1 MKITK
6 AIIPAAGLGTRLLPA
21 TKAIPKEMLPII
33 NVPAIQLIVEEAVKS
48 GIKDILIVVS
58 QAKNPI
64 IDHFDYN
71 YELQHRLIKKNKKEL
86 AIMVKKI
93 GDIANIQFIR
103 QKEPLGLGHAI
114 KCGKIF
120 CGNDPF
126 AVILGDD
133 VVKNPPN
140 EKPALKQCIDAFIQ
154 TNSCVVGIQ
163 EIEKKMVSKYGIVL
177 PKNKQ
182 NETEKI
188 FALKGLIEKPPIA
201 KATSNYAI
209 LGRYVLTSDIF
220 KALEETK
227 TDQSGEIQL
236 TNALKILIKKG
247 KKINACRFTGKRYDL
262 GSKIG
267 LVAAT
272 IDYALDDHEIK
283 NDIIKLIKEKV
294 NKFNK

>member
-58 QAKNPI
+58 QTKNPI

-71 YELQHRLIKKNKKEL
+71 YELQQRLIKKNKKEL
-86 AIMVKKI
+86 AMMIKKI

-133 VVKNPPN
+133 VVKNLPN
-140 EKPALKQCIDAFIQ
+140 EKPALRQCIETFLK
-154 TNSCVVGIQ
+154 TNSRVVGIQ
-163 EIEKKMVSKYGIVL
+163 KIKKELVNKYGIVI
-177 PKNKQ
+177 PKDKKK
-182 NETEKI
+182 EVEKI
-188 FALKGLIEKPPIA
+188 FTLKGLIEKPSIT
-201 KATSNYAI
+201 KTISNYAI
-209 LGRYVLTSDIF
+209 LGRYVLTNDIF
-220 KALEETK
+220 EALEKTK
-227 TDQSGEIQL
+227 VDQSGEIQL

-247 KKINACRFTGKRYDL
+247 KKVSACQFTGKRYDL

-267 LVAAT
+267 FVSAT
-272 IDYALDDHEIK
+272 IDYALDDPEIK
-283 NDIIKLIKEKV
+283 NDIIKLIKDKV
-294 NKFNK
+294 DK

>member
-58 QAKNPI
+58 QTKNPI

-71 YELQHRLIKKNKKEL
+71 YELQQRLIKKNKKEL
-86 AIMVKKI
+86 ATMIKKI

-133 VVKNPPN
+133 VVKNLPN
-140 EKPALKQCIDAFIQ
+140 EKPALKQCIDGFLK
-154 TNSCVVGIQ
+154 TNSCIVGIQ
-163 EIEKKMVSKYGIVL
+163 KIRKELVNKYGIAI
-177 PKNKQ
+177 PKSKKKEN
-182 NETEKI
+182 EKI
-188 FALKGLIEKPPIA
+188 FTLKDLIEKPTIT
-201 KATSNYAI
+201 ATMSNYAI
-209 LGRYVLTSDIF
+209 LGRYVLTNDIF
-220 KALEETK
+220 DALEKTK
-227 TDQSGEIQL
+227 VDKSGEIQL

-247 KKINACRFTGKRYDL
+247 KKINACYFTGKRYDL

-267 LVAAT
+267 LVSAT
-272 IDYALDDHEIK
+272 IDYALDDPEIK
-283 NDIIKLIKEKV
+283 NDIIKLIKDKID
-294 NKFNK
+294 K

>member
-58 QAKNPI
+58 QTKNPI

-71 YELQHRLIKKNKKEL
+71 YELQQRLIKKNKKEL
-86 AIMVKKI
+86 AMMIKKI

-133 VVKNPPN
+133 VVKNLPN
-140 EKPALKQCIDAFIQ
+140 EKPALRQCIETFLK

-163 EIEKKMVSKYGIVL
+163 KIKKELVNKYGIVI
-177 PKNKQ
+177 PKNKKK
-182 NETEKI
+182 EVEKI
-188 FALKGLIEKPPIA
+188 FTLKGLIEKPSIT
-201 KATSNYAI
+201 KTISNYAI
-209 LGRYVLTSDIF
+209 LGRYVLTNDIF
-220 KALEETK
+220 EALEKTK
-227 TDQSGEIQL
+227 VDQSGEIQL

-247 KKINACRFTGKRYDL
+247 KKVSACQFTGKRYDL

-267 LVAAT
+267 LVSAT
-272 IDYALDDHEIK
+272 IDYALDDPEIK
-283 NDIIKLIKEKV
+283 NDIIKLIKDKV
-294 NKFNK
+294 NK

>member
-1 MKITK
+1 MMKITK

-33 NVPAIQLIVEEAVKS
+33 NIPAIQLIVEEAVKS

-58 QAKNPI
+58 QTKNPI

-71 YELQHRLIKKNKKEL
+71 YELQNRLIKKNKKEL
-86 AIMVKKI
+86 ATMIKKI

-133 VVKNPPN
+133 VVKNSTN
-140 EKPALKQCIDAFIQ
+140 EKPALKQCIDAFAQ

-163 EIEKKMVSKYGIVL
+163 KINKEMVNKYGIVI
-177 PKNKQ
+177 PKSK
-182 NETEKI
+182 NEEIKKI
-188 FALKGLIEKPPIA
+188 FALKGLIEKPPIN
-201 KATSNYAI
+201 KTTSNYAI
-209 LGRYVLTSDIF
+209 LGRYVLTNDIF
-220 KALEETK
+220 KALEKTK
-227 TDQSGEIQL
+227 PDKSGEIQL
-236 TNALKILIKKG
+236 TNALKILIKTG
-247 KKINACRFTGKRYDL
+247 KRINACNFTGKRYDL

-267 LVAAT
+267 FVSAT
-272 IDYALDDHEIK
+272 IDYALDDDEIK
-283 NDIIKLIKEKV
+283 NDIIKLINEKV
-294 NKFNK
+294 NK

>member
-58 QAKNPI
+58 QTKNPI

-71 YELQHRLIKKNKKEL
+71 YELQQRLIKKNKKEL
-86 AIMVKKI
+86 AMMIKKI

-133 VVKNPPN
+133 VVKNLPN
-140 EKPALKQCIDAFIQ
+140 EKPALRQCIETFLK

-163 EIEKKMVSKYGIVL
+163 KIKKELVNKYGIVI
-177 PKNKQ
+177 PKNKKK
-182 NETEKI
+182 EVEKI
-188 FALKGLIEKPPIA
+188 FTLKGLIEKPSIT
-201 KATSNYAI
+201 KTISNYAI
-209 LGRYVLTSDIF
+209 LGRYVLTNDIF
-220 KALEETK
+220 EALEKTK
-227 TDQSGEIQL
+227 VDQSGEIQL

-247 KKINACRFTGKRYDL
+247 KKVSACQFTGKRYDL

-267 LVAAT
+267 LVSAT
-272 IDYALDDHEIK
+272 IDYALDDPEIK
-283 NDIIKLIKEKV
+283 NDIIKLIKDKV
-294 NKFNK
+294 DK

>member
-58 QAKNPI
+58 QTKNPI

-71 YELQHRLIKKNKKEL
+71 YELQQRLIKKNKKEL
-86 AIMVKKI
+86 AMMIKKI

-133 VVKNPPN
+133 VVKNLPN
-140 EKPALKQCIDAFIQ
+140 EKPALRQCIETFLK

-163 EIEKKMVSKYGIVL
+163 KIKKELVNKYGIVI
-177 PKNKQ
+177 PKDKKK
-182 NETEKI
+182 EVEKI
-188 FALKGLIEKPPIA
+188 FTLKGLIEKPSIT
-201 KATSNYAI
+201 KTISNYAI
-209 LGRYVLTSDIF
+209 LGRYVLTNDIF
-220 KALEETK
+220 EALEKTK
-227 TDQSGEIQL
+227 VDQSGEIQL

-247 KKINACRFTGKRYDL
+247 KKVSACQFTGKRYDL

-267 LVAAT
+267 FVSAT
-272 IDYALDDHEIK
+272 IDYALDDPEIK
-283 NDIIKLIKEKV
+283 NDIIKLIKDKV
-294 NKFNK
+294 DK

>member
-33 NVPAIQLIVEEAVKS
+33 NIPAIQLIVEEAVKS

-58 QAKNPI
+58 QTKNPI

-71 YELQHRLIKKNKKEL
+71 YELQQRLIKKNKKEL
-86 AIMVKKI
+86 AIMIKKI

-133 VVKNPPN
+133 VVKNLPN
-140 EKPALKQCIDAFIQ
+140 EKPALRQCIDAFLK
-154 TNSCVVGIQ
+154 TNSCIVGIQ
-163 EIEKKMVSKYGIVL
+163 KIKKELVNKYGIVI
-177 PKNKQ
+177 PKNKK
-182 NETEKI
+182 NEIEKI
-188 FALKGLIEKPPIA
+188 FTLKGLIEKPPIA
-201 KATSNYAI
+201 RTTSNYAI
-209 LGRYVLTSDIF
+209 LGRYVLTNDIF
-220 KALEETK
+220 EALEKTK
-227 TDQSGEIQL
+227 ADQSGEIQL
-236 TNALKILIKKG
+236 TNALKILIKNG
-247 KKINACRFTGKRYDL
+247 KKINACYFTGKRYDL

-267 LVAAT
+267 LVSAT
-272 IDYALDDHEIK
+272 IDYALDDPEIK
-283 NDIIKLIKEKV
+283 NDIIKLIKDKV
-294 NKFNK
+294 SK

>member
-58 QAKNPI
+58 QTKNPI

-71 YELQHRLIKKNKKEL
+71 YELQQRLIKKNKKEL
-86 AIMVKKI
+86 AMMIKKI

-133 VVKNPPN
+133 VVKNLPN
-140 EKPALKQCIDAFIQ
+140 EKPALRQCIETFLK

-163 EIEKKMVSKYGIVL
+163 KIKKELVNKYGIVI
-177 PKNKQ
+177 PKDKKK
-182 NETEKI
+182 EVEKI
-188 FALKGLIEKPPIA
+188 FTLKGLIEKPSIT
-201 KATSNYAI
+201 KTISNYAI
-209 LGRYVLTSDIF
+209 LGRYVLTNDIF
-220 KALEETK
+220 EALEKTK
-227 TDQSGEIQL
+227 VDQSGEIQL

-247 KKINACRFTGKRYDL
+247 KKVSACQFTGKRYDL

-267 LVAAT
+267 LVSAT
-272 IDYALDDHEIK
+272 IDYALDDPEIK
-283 NDIIKLIKEKV
+283 NDIIKLIKDKV
-294 NKFNK
+294 DK

>member
-1 MKITK
+1 MKG
-6 AIIPAAGLGTRLLPA
+6 IILAGGAGTRLYPL
-21 TKAIPKEMLPII
+21 TKVTSKQLLPIYDKPMI
-33 NVPAIQLIVEEAVKS
+33 YYPLSVLMQA

-58 QAKNPI
+58 QTKNPI

-71 YELQHRLIKKNKKEL
+71 YELQQRLIKKNKKEL
-86 AIMVKKI
+86 AMMIKKI

-133 VVKNPPN
+133 VVKNLPN
-140 EKPALKQCIDAFIQ
+140 EKPALRQCIETFLK

-163 EIEKKMVSKYGIVL
+163 KIKKELVNKYGIVI
-177 PKNKQ
+177 PKDKKK
-182 NETEKI
+182 EVEKI
-188 FALKGLIEKPPIA
+188 FTLKGLIEKPSIT
-201 KATSNYAI
+201 KTISNYAI
-209 LGRYVLTSDIF
+209 LGRYVLTNDIF
-220 KALEETK
+220 EALEKTK
-227 TDQSGEIQL
+227 VDQSGEIQL

-247 KKINACRFTGKRYDL
+247 KKVSACQFTGKRYDL

-267 LVAAT
+267 LVSAT
-272 IDYALDDHEIK
+272 IDYALDDPEIK
-283 NDIIKLIKEKV
+283 NDIIKLIKDKV
-294 NKFNK
+294 NK

>member
-58 QAKNPI
+58 QTKNPI

-71 YELQHRLIKKNKKEL
+71 YELQHRLIMKNKKEL
-86 AIMVKKI
+86 ATMIKKI
-93 GDIANIQFIR
+93 GDIANIQFVR

-114 KCGKIF
+114 KCGKNF

-133 VVKNPPN
+133 VVKNLPN
-140 EKPALKQCIDAFIQ
+140 EKPALKQCIDAFIEK
-154 TNSCVVGIQ
+154 NSCIVGIQ
-163 EIEKKMVSKYGIVL
+163 KIKKEMVNKYGIVL
-177 PKNKQ
+177 PKNKK
-182 NETEKI
+182 EEMKKI
-188 FALKGLIEKPPIA
+188 FALKGLIEKPPIGTA
-201 KATSNYAI
+201 ASNYAI

-220 KALEETK
+220 KALDKTK
-227 TDQSGEIQL
+227 ADQFGEIQL

-247 KKINACRFTGKRYDL
+247 KKVNACYFTGKRYDL

-267 LVAAT
+267 LVSAT

-283 NDIIKLIKEKV
+283 DDIIKLIKEKI
-294 NKFNK
+294 NK

>member
-58 QAKNPI
+58 QTKNPI

-71 YELQHRLIKKNKKEL
+71 YELQHRLIKKNKKDL
-86 AIMVKKI
+86 ATMIKKI
-93 GDIANIQFIR
+93 GDIANIQFVR

-133 VVKNPPN
+133 VVKNLSN
-140 EKPALKQCIDAFIQ
+140 EKPALKQCIDSFAR
-154 TNSCVVGIQ
+154 TNSCIVGVQKI
-163 EIEKKMVSKYGIVL
+163 KKEMVNKYGIVL
-177 PKNKQ
+177 PKNKKD
-182 NETEKI
+182 EEKKI
-188 FALKGLIEKPPIA
+188 FTLKELIEKPPIT
-201 KATSNYAI
+201 KITSNYAI
-209 LGRYVLTSDIF
+209 LGRYVLTNDIF
-220 KALEETK
+220 KALDETK
-227 TDQSGEIQL
+227 VDKSGEIQL

-247 KKINACRFTGKRYDL
+247 KKVNACRFTGKRYDL

-267 LVAAT
+267 FVSAT

-283 NDIIKLIKEKV
+283 NDIIKLINEKV
-294 NKFNK
+294 NK

>member
-58 QAKNPI
+58 QTKNPI

-71 YELQHRLIKKNKKEL
+71 YELQQRLIKKNKKEL
-86 AIMVKKI
+86 AMMIKKI

-133 VVKNPPN
+133 VVKNLPN
-140 EKPALKQCIDAFIQ
+140 EKPALRQCIETFLK

-163 EIEKKMVSKYGIVL
+163 KIKKELVNKYGIVI
-177 PKNKQ
+177 PKDKKK
-182 NETEKI
+182 EVEKI
-188 FALKGLIEKPPIA
+188 FTLKGLIEKPSIT
-201 KATSNYAI
+201 KTISNYAI
-209 LGRYVLTSDIF
+209 LGRYVLTNDIF
-220 KALEETK
+220 EALEKTK
-227 TDQSGEIQL
+227 VDQSGEIQL

-247 KKINACRFTGKRYDL
+247 KKVSACQFTGKRYDL

-267 LVAAT
+267 LVSAT
-272 IDYALDDHEIK
+272 IDYALDDPEIK
-283 NDIIKLIKEKV
+283 NDIIKLIKDKV
-294 NKFNK
+294 NK

>member
-33 NVPAIQLIVEEAVKS
+33 NIPAIQLIVEEAVKS

-58 QAKNPI
+58 QTKNPI

-71 YELQHRLIKKNKKEL
+71 YELQQRLIKKNKKEL
-86 AIMVKKI
+86 AIMIKKI

-133 VVKNPPN
+133 VVKNLPN
-140 EKPALKQCIDAFIQ
+140 EKPALRQCIDAFLK
-154 TNSCVVGIQ
+154 TNSCIVGIQ
-163 EIEKKMVSKYGIVL
+163 KIKKELVNKYGIVI
-177 PKNKQ
+177 PKNKK
-182 NETEKI
+182 NEIEKI
-188 FALKGLIEKPPIA
+188 FTLKGLIEKPPIA
-201 KATSNYAI
+201 RTTSNYAI
-209 LGRYVLTSDIF
+209 LGRYVLTNDIF
-220 KALEETK
+220 EALEKTK
-227 TDQSGEIQL
+227 ADQSGEIQL

-247 KKINACRFTGKRYDL
+247 RRINACHFTGKRYDL

-267 LVAAT
+267 LVSAT
-272 IDYALDDHEIK
+272 IDYALDDPEIK
-283 NDIIKLIKEKV
+283 NDIIKLIKDKV
-294 NKFNK
+294 NK

>member
-1 MKITK
+1 MKVTK

-58 QAKNPI
+58 QTKNPI

-71 YELQHRLIKKNKKEL
+71 YELQQRLIKKNKKEL
-86 AIMVKKI
+86 AIMIKKI

-133 VVKNPPN
+133 VVKNLPN
-140 EKPALKQCIDAFIQ
+140 EKPALKQCIDAFLK

-163 EIEKKMVSKYGIVL
+163 KIKKELVNKYGIVI
-177 PKNKQ
+177 PKNQKK
-182 NETEKI
+182 EGEKI

-201 KATSNYAI
+201 KTTSNYAI
-209 LGRYVLTSDIF
+209 LGRYVLTHDIF
-220 KALEETK
+220 EALEKTK
-227 TDQSGEIQL
+227 VDQSGEIQL
-236 TNALKILIKKG
+236 TNALKILIKKR
-247 KKINACRFTGKRYDL
+247 KEISACYFTGKRYDL

-267 LVAAT
+267 LVSAT
-272 IDYALDDHEIK
+272 IDYALDDPEIK
-283 NDIIKLIKEKV
+283 NDIIKLIKDKV
-294 NKFNK
+294 NK

>member
-58 QAKNPI
+58 QTKNPI

-71 YELQHRLIKKNKKEL
+71 YELQQRLIKKNKKEL
-86 AIMVKKI
+86 AIMIKKI
-93 GDIANIQFIR
+93 GDIANIQFVR

-133 VVKNPPN
+133 VVKNLPN
-140 EKPALKQCIDAFIQ
+140 EKPALRQCIDAFLK
-154 TNSCVVGIQ
+154 TNSCIVGIQ
-163 EIEKKMVSKYGIVL
+163 KIRKELVNKYGIVIA
-177 PKNKQ
+177 KNKKK
-182 NETEKI
+182 ETEKI
-188 FALKGLIEKPPIA
+188 FTLKGLIEKPPIT
-201 KATSNYAI
+201 KTTSNYAI

-220 KALEETK
+220 GALEKTK
-227 TDQSGEIQL
+227 FDQSGEIQL
-236 TNALKILIKKG
+236 TDALKILIKNG
-247 KKINACRFTGKRYDL
+247 EKISACRFTGKRYDL

-267 LVAAT
+267 LISAT
-272 IDYALDDHEIK
+272 IDYALDDPEIK
-283 NDIIKLIKEKV
+283 NNIIKLIRDKV
-294 NKFNK
+294 DR

>member
-58 QAKNPI
+58 QTKNPI

-71 YELQHRLIKKNKKEL
+71 YELQQRLIKKNKKEL
-86 AIMVKKI
+86 AMMIKKI

-114 KCGKIF
+114 KCGKFF

-133 VVKNPPN
+133 VVKNLPN
-140 EKPALKQCIDAFIQ
+140 EKPALRQCIETFLK

-163 EIEKKMVSKYGIVL
+163 KIKKELVNKYGIVI
-177 PKNKQ
+177 PKDKKK
-182 NETEKI
+182 EVEKI
-188 FALKGLIEKPPIA
+188 FTLKGLIEKPSIT
-201 KATSNYAI
+201 KTISNYAI
-209 LGRYVLTSDIF
+209 LGRYVLTNDIF
-220 KALEETK
+220 EALEKTK
-227 TDQSGEIQL
+227 VDQSGEIQL

-247 KKINACRFTGKRYDL
+247 KKVSACQFTGKRYDL

-267 LVAAT
+267 LVSAT
-272 IDYALDDHEIK
+272 IDYALDDPEIK
-283 NDIIKLIKEKV
+283 NDIIKLIKDKV
-294 NKFNK
+294 DK

>member
-58 QAKNPI
+58 QTKNPI

-71 YELQHRLIKKNKKEL
+71 YELQQRLIKKNKKEL
-86 AIMVKKI
+86 AMMIKKI

-133 VVKNPPN
+133 VVKNLPN
-140 EKPALKQCIDAFIQ
+140 EKPALRQCIETFLK

-163 EIEKKMVSKYGIVL
+163 KIKKELVNKYGIVI
-177 PKNKQ
+177 PKNKKK
-182 NETEKI
+182 EVKKI
-188 FALKGLIEKPPIA
+188 FTLKGLIEKPSIT
-201 KATSNYAI
+201 KTISNYAI
-209 LGRYVLTSDIF
+209 LGRYVLTNDIF
-220 KALEETK
+220 EALEKTK
-227 TDQSGEIQL
+227 VDQSGEIQL
-236 TNALKILIKKG
+236 TNALKILIKKR
-247 KKINACRFTGKRYDL
+247 KKVSACQFTGKRYDL

-267 LVAAT
+267 LVSAT
-272 IDYALDDHEIK
+272 IDYALDDPEIK
-283 NDIIKLIKEKV
+283 NDIIKLIKDKV
-294 NKFNK
+294 NK

>member
-58 QAKNPI
+58 QTKNPI

-71 YELQHRLIKKNKKEL
+71 YELQHRLIKKNKKKL
-86 AIMVKKI
+86 ATMIKKI
-93 GDIANIQFIR
+93 GDIANIQFVR

-133 VVKNPPN
+133 VVKNLSN
-140 EKPALKQCIDAFIQ
+140 EKPALKQCIDAFAHA
-154 TNSCVVGIQ
+154 NSCIVGVQKI
-163 EIEKKMVSKYGIVL
+163 KKEMVNKYGIVL
-177 PKNKQ
+177 PKNKK
-182 NETEKI
+182 EEEKKI
-188 FALKGLIEKPPIA
+188 FTLRELIEKPPTT
-201 KATSNYAI
+201 KTTSNYAI
-209 LGRYVLTSDIF
+209 LGRYVLTNDIF
-220 KALEETK
+220 KALDETK
-227 TDQSGEIQL
+227 VDKSGEIQL

-247 KKINACRFTGKRYDL
+247 KRVNACRFTGKRYDL

-267 LVAAT
+267 FVSAT

-283 NDIIKLIKEKV
+283 NDIIKLINEKV
-294 NKFNK
+294 NK

>member
-58 QAKNPI
+58 QTKNPI

-71 YELQHRLIKKNKKEL
+71 YELQQRLIKKNKKEL
-86 AIMVKKI
+86 AMMIKKI

-133 VVKNPPN
+133 VVKNLPN
-140 EKPALKQCIDAFIQ
+140 EKPALRQCIETFLK

-163 EIEKKMVSKYGIVL
+163 KIKKELVNKYGIVI
-177 PKNKQ
+177 PKDKKK
-182 NETEKI
+182 EVEKI
-188 FALKGLIEKPPIA
+188 FTLKGLIEKPSIT
-201 KATSNYAI
+201 KTISNYAI
-209 LGRYVLTSDIF
+209 LGRYVLTNDIF
-220 KALEETK
+220 EALEKTK
-227 TDQSGEIQL
+227 VDQSGEIQL

-247 KKINACRFTGKRYDL
+247 KKVSACQFTGKRYDL

-267 LVAAT
+267 FVSAT
-272 IDYALDDHEIK
+272 IDYALEDPEIK
-283 NDIIKLIKEKV
+283 NDIIKLIKDKV
-294 NKFNK
+294 DK

>member
-1 MKITK
+1 MKVTK

-58 QAKNPI
+58 QTKNPI

-71 YELQHRLIKKNKKEL
+71 YELQQRLIKKNKKEL
-86 AIMVKKI
+86 AIMIKKI

-133 VVKNPPN
+133 VVKNLPS
-140 EKPALKQCIDAFIQ
+140 EKPALRQCIDAFLK

-163 EIEKKMVSKYGIVL
+163 KIKKELVNKYGIVI
-177 PKNKQ
+177 PKNQKR
-182 NETEKI
+182 EGEKI
-188 FALKGLIEKPPIA
+188 FALKGLVEKPPIA
-201 KATSNYAI
+201 KTTSNYAI
-209 LGRYVLTSDIF
+209 LGRYVLTHDIF
-220 KALEETK
+220 EALEKTK
-227 TDQSGEIQL
+227 VDQSGEIQL
-236 TNALKILIKKG
+236 TNALKILIKKR
-247 KKINACRFTGKRYDL
+247 KKISACYFTGKRYDL

-267 LVAAT
+267 LVSAT
-272 IDYALDDHEIK
+272 IDYALDDPEIK
-283 NDIIKLIKEKV
+283 NDIIKLIKDKV
-294 NKFNK
+294 NK